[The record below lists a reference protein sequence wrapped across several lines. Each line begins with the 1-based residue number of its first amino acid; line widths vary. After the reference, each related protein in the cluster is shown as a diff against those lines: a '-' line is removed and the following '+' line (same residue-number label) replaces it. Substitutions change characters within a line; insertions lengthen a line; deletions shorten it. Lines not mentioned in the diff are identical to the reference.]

1 MASSASAEKH
11 KRLKDRIDRLERF
24 SDIRNHFYDSGFE
37 AWPGENPDLQI
48 YELVET
54 IVGARWVSLDLL
66 SIVFFI
72 SNSQTAQPSI
82 RNVIFGFFNL
92 APGNK
97 VAMDISFGT
106 STSYS
111 LVLARAFYD
120 VRYNN
125 PLYSATLSSVLCSL

>member
-1 MASSASAEKH
+1 MAKLTTELGTVEGDQKKH

-37 AWPGENPDLQI
+37 AWPMREKILI
-48 YELVET
+48 CKSMSWYLET

-82 RNVIFGFFNL
+82 IWIL
-92 APGNK
+92 
-97 VAMDISFGT
+97 
-106 STSYS
+106 
-111 LVLARAFYD
+111 
-120 VRYNN
+120 
-125 PLYSATLSSVLCSL
+125 

>member
-1 MASSASAEKH
+1 MAKLTTELGTVEGDQKKH

-66 SIVFFI
+66 SIVFFYLQLTD
-72 SNSQTAQPSI
+72 S
-82 RNVIFGFFNL
+82 
-92 APGNK
+92 
-97 VAMDISFGT
+97 
-106 STSYS
+106 ST
-111 LVLARAFYD
+111 
-120 VRYNN
+120 
-125 PLYSATLSSVLCSL
+125 